1 MGIEHAY
8 QEMFNKFNEK
18 LPRIILIVCACIFG
32 FVILRSIL
40 PQIWKLFLGLFKGK
54 PDEMTRLSQKILK
67 HEIRT
72 AKLKFLTIAHIITA
86 LLVVAFLNFIGIIP
100 GLMLN
105 LESKYQIT
113 ILIVLGI
120 GFFVAYGI
128 GYFKNPSDLVD
139 FSGMYQDYLPADY
152 VTVTTTE
159 YEKWDYE
166 SSWTEK
172 GTSAYTR
179 DQNALDNASSMILNV
194 IMMVIQIVFIL
205 FHILWFAICS
215 WFDIVVVLFSV
226 ISISLKRAK
235 LQNLVEKHFYNEVKK
250 NNNNKNIPAQ
260 NNYGGIYTKNPVL
273 KVCNDALVNEKM
285 KRAFL
290 SLEKGEDDFLL
301 VCKVLPVGVSN
312 MFVKKLKKK
321 LGTIVEQGYELT
333 IYLCEDGLLLINP
346 KNKDSFAPFS
356 CRNQLYFLPFSLHKW
371 DENILKKENAKN
383 LAFIEKMQYYYL
395 KYNVENNVTEKL
407 ILAQFGDTQGY
418 SIRVKC
424 EDVILDHEK
433 QTYQINKYERV

>member
-1 MGIEHAY
+1 MGVESIINFFN
-8 QEMFNKFNEK
+8 QEV
-18 LPRIILIVCACIFG
+18 PRVILIVCACIFG

-67 HEIRT
+67 HEIRV
-72 AKLKFLTIAHIITA
+72 AKLKFLTIGHIITA

-139 FSGMYQDYLPADY
+139 FSGMYQDYLPANY

-215 WFDIVVVLFSV
+215 WFDTLRTIYEAMFIKSKTEK
-226 ISISLKRAK
+226 LKKMVEQDFNQEVARNEKNVDAPY
-235 LQNLVEKHFYNEVKK
+235 LNSYELV
-250 NNNNKNIPAQ
+250 
-260 NNYGGIYTKNPVL
+260 GLNPVL
-273 KVCNDALVNEKM
+273 SACKTAFVNGKLKKTEDALESEKDS
-285 KRAFL
+285 FL
-290 SLEKGEDDFLL
+290 FVRKARFYRYPYTG
-301 VCKVLPVGVSN
+301 KNGV
-312 MFVKKLKKK
+312 FCVKQTVKKLATISKNDINMK
-321 LGTIVEQGYELT
+321 L
-333 IYLCEDGLLLINP
+333 YLCENGLLLVNP
-346 KNKDSFAPFS
+346 ENKKLHELTYESM
-356 CRNQLYFLPFSLHKW
+356 LYFLPFKLHTW
-371 DENILKKENAKN
+371 DINVLKKENDIIVEIVK
-383 LAFIEKMQYYYL
+383 IMQYYYL
-395 KYNVENNVTEKL
+395 KYVLENKTTESVV
-407 ILAQFGDTQGY
+407 LAQVDETQGY

-433 QTYQINKYERV
+433 QTYLVKKYERV